1 MIYKSIGAQITSL
14 KIIFSV
20 FIWIKYIYPD
30 WISEDLQVWRKLLT
44 SKWSKREENAT
55 ESNFA
60 DADNAT
66 KTLDK

>member
-30 WISEDLQVWRKLLT
+30 WTSEDLQVWRKLLT

>member
-1 MIYKSIGAQITSL
+1 MIYENIGAQITSL

-30 WISEDLQVWRKLLT
+30 WSSEDLKVWRKLLT
-44 SKWSKREENAT
+44 SKWSKREETAT

-60 DADNAT
+60 VADNAT
-66 KTLDK
+66 KILDK

>member
-1 MIYKSIGAQITSL
+1 MIYESIGAQITSL
-14 KIIFSV
+14 KIISSV

-30 WISEDLQVWRKLLT
+30 WTSEDLKVWRKLLT
-44 SKWSKREENAT
+44 SKWSKREETAT

-60 DADNAT
+60 VADNAT